1 MSTALSWS
9 KHYNYDFPGWLRP
22 LSMDPFLHRQ
32 GFEVEGE
39 APSLD
44 GDAPPSSA
52 SSVTKMTSL
61 KEQRREEE
69 GEVEKKKRM
78 MGSDESL

>member
-1 MSTALSWS
+1 MTSLT
-9 KHYNYDFPGWLRP
+9 P
-22 LSMDPFLHRQ
+22 LSIDQFLHQ
-32 GFEVEGE
+32 GFEIEGE